1 MKDPLPPT
9 ARTLAAGP
17 DRGPSARMPVVTRSP
32 AAPASG
38 DATPAEGTPSPAGR
52 AAEYFELLLDDA
64 AAIEYERPLVRARAT
79 GADVGELA
87 ELERV
92 KLLALQVRE
101 AFAARRRRESE
112 LSALFDTANDLA
124 ALRGVDSVLTA
135 IVRRAR
141 QLLGT
146 DVSYLTL
153 NDEARGDTYM
163 RVTDGSVSARF
174 QALRLPM
181 GAGLGGLVAQ
191 TAAPYATASY
201 FSDARFRHTN
211 EINDGVHDE
220 GLVAILGVPL
230 IRGSRVIGVL
240 FAADR
245 TERTFDRS
253 EVSLLGS
260 LAAHAA
266 IALDNARLLEETRT
280 ALDELSAASREL
292 RAYTASVER
301 AAGAHDRF
309 IDVVLR
315 GGGVEDVAAAVTE
328 ALGGTITVLD
338 DEGRATAAD
347 GSDPAL
353 PPDPAGA
360 LTLAR
365 STGRTVRDGSW
376 WTAAVTVDSE
386 LLGGLVLQRDDELSD
401 ADQRI
406 LERAALV
413 TALLL
418 LIRRTAGEAENR
430 VRGELLEELLTAS
443 GRDPDGLRERARR
456 LGADL
461 DRPHA
466 LVVARVEDRCRSRAL
481 AAATHLAATRGGLA
495 GTHEGAVVLCL
506 PDVEPG
512 AAAATV
518 GRELTGAGAG
528 PVTVGG
534 AGPATGP
541 AGMAPAHAE
550 AARCAA
556 TLIALGRT
564 GGTASAA
571 ELGFFGLLVGDRRDV
586 GAFVTATLDPVL
598 EYDGKRK
605 TDLVGTLQAY
615 FDAGGSPARAA
626 EALRVHVNTVTQRLD
641 RVGRLLGKDWNA
653 PERAL
658 EVQLALRLHRLTGA
672 VGA

>member
-1 MKDPLPPT
+1 
-9 ARTLAAGP
+9 
-17 DRGPSARMPVVTRSP
+17 MPVVTRSP
-32 AAPASG
+32 APPPAG
-38 DATPAEGTPSPAGR
+38 DGARPGAGR
-52 AAEYFELLLDDA
+52 AAEFFELLLEDA
-64 AAIEYERPLVRARAT
+64 GAIEYERPLVRARAA
-79 GADVGELA
+79 GADGDELA

-92 KLLALQVRE
+92 KLLALEVRE

-153 NDEARGDTYM
+153 NDPAEGDTYM

-201 FSDARFRHTN
+201 FTDARFRHTDQ
-211 EINDGVHDE
+211 INDGVHDE

-230 IRGSRVIGVL
+230 IRGSQVIGVL

-253 EVSLLGS
+253 QVSLLGS

-266 IALDNARLLEETRT
+266 IALDNARLLEETRA

-292 RAYTASVER
+292 RAHTTSVER

-315 GGGVEDVAAAVTE
+315 GGGVEGVAAAVTE
-328 ALGGTITVLD
+328 ALGGSIIVLD
-338 DEGRATAAD
+338 EEGRIVPADPSPAAE
-347 GSDPAL
+347 L

-386 LLGGLVLQRDDELSD
+386 LLGGLVLHRDDELSD

-430 VRGELLEELLTAS
+430 VRGELLEELLRS
-443 GRDPDGLRERARR
+443 PLRDPDGVRERARR

-466 LVVARVEDRCRSRAL
+466 IVVVRAEERCRPRAL

-495 GTHEGAVVLCL
+495 GTQDGCVVLCL
-506 PDVEPG
+506 PDLAPG
-512 AAAATV
+512 AAASTV
-518 GRELTGAGAG
+518 CRDLTSAGAG

-534 AGPATGP
+534 AGPVRGP
-541 AGMAPAHAE
+541 AAVAAAHAE

-556 TLIALGRT
+556 TLVALGRA
-564 GGTASAA
+564 GGSASAE
-571 ELGFFGLLVGDRRDV
+571 ELGFFGLLVGEGRNV
-586 GAFVTATLDPVL
+586 QGFVDATLAPVL
-598 EYDGKRK
+598 EYDAKRG
-605 TDLVGTLQAY
+605 TDLLGTLQAF
-615 FDAGGSPARAA
+615 FDAGNSPARAA

-641 RVGRLLGKDWNA
+641 RVGRLLGREWSS

-658 EVQLALRLHRLTGA
+658 EVQLALRLHRLTGT
-672 VGA
+672 VPD

>member
-1 MKDPLPPT
+1 MERPLMH
-9 ARTLAAGP
+9 R
-17 DRGPSARMPVVTRSP
+17 
-32 AAPASG
+32 ASG
-38 DATPAEGTPSPAGR
+38 AE
-52 AAEYFELLLDDA
+52 FLELLLADA
-64 AAIEYERPLVRARAT
+64 TAIEYEHPLVQARAG
-79 GADVGELA
+79 GAEPAELA

-92 KLLALQVRE
+92 KLLSLQVRE
-101 AFAARRRRESE
+101 AIEARRRRESE
-112 LSALFDTANDLA
+112 LSALFDTAGDLA

-141 QLLGT
+141 QLLRT

-153 NDEARGDTYM
+153 NDPARGDTYM
-163 RVTDGSVSARF
+163 RVTEGSVSARF

-191 TAAPYATASY
+191 TAAPYATAGY
-201 FSDARFRHTN
+201 FTDARFRHTP

-230 IRGSRVIGVL
+230 IRGAQVIGVL

-253 EVSLLGS
+253 EVSLLSS

-266 IALDNARLLEETRT
+266 VALDNARLLEETHT

-292 RAYTASVER
+292 RAHMASVER

-309 IDVVLR
+309 VDVVLR
-315 GGGVEDVAAAVTE
+315 GGGVEDVAAAVTGT
-328 ALGGTITVLD
+328 LGGRITVLD
-338 DEGRATAAD
+338 EEGRPTPAAAASTA
-347 GSDPAL
+347 GRL

-365 STGRTVRDGSW
+365 STGRTVRDGNW
-376 WTAAVTVDSE
+376 WTTAVTVDNE
-386 LLGGLVLQRDDELSD
+386 LLGGLVLQRDEELSD

-418 LIRRTAGEAENR
+418 LIRRTASEAENR
-430 VRGELLEELLTAS
+430 VRGELLDELLTATV
-443 GRDPDGLRERARR
+443 RDPEGLRERARR

-466 LVVARVEDRCRSRAL
+466 VVSARVEERSRARAL

-495 GTHEGAVVLCL
+495 GMHDGSVVVCL
-506 PDVEPG
+506 PGLDPAG
-512 AAAATV
+512 AAATV
-518 GRELTGAGAG
+518 CRELTAAGAG
-528 PVTVGG
+528 PVTAGG

-541 AGMAPAHAE
+541 GEVAGARAE

-556 TLIALGRT
+556 TLVALGRA
-564 GGTASAA
+564 GGSAGAA
-571 ELGFFGLLVGDRRDV
+571 ELGFFGLLVGEGRDV
-586 GAFVTATLDPVL
+586 RSFVAATLAPVL
-598 EYDGKRK
+598 EYDARRG
-605 TDLVGTLQAY
+605 TELVATLQAF
-615 FDAGGSPARAA
+615 FDAGSSPARAA
-626 EALRVHVNTVTQRLD
+626 ERLRVHVNTVTQRLD
-641 RVGRLLGKDWNA
+641 RVARLIGKDWSA

-658 EVQLALRLHRLTGA
+658 EVQLALRLHGLTVA
-672 VGA
+672 VPE

>member
-1 MKDPLPPT
+1 MPGVNRSHARAT
-9 ARTLAAGP
+9 AADVP
-17 DRGPSARMPVVTRSP
+17 RSV
-32 AAPASG
+32 G
-38 DATPAEGTPSPAGR
+38 GR
-52 AAEYFELLLDDA
+52 AAEYFHLLLEDA
-64 AAIEYERPLVRARAT
+64 AAIAYERPVVRARAA
-79 GADVGELA
+79 GADGDELA
-87 ELERV
+87 ELERL

-153 NDEARGDTYM
+153 NDNARRDTYM

-181 GAGLGGLVAQ
+181 GSGLGGLVAQ
-191 TAAPYATASY
+191 TSAPYATSSY
-201 FSDARFRHTN
+201 FADARFRHTT
-211 EINDGVHDE
+211 EINDGVRDE

-230 IRGSRVIGVL
+230 IRGSQVIGVL
-240 FAADR
+240 YAADR
-245 TERTFDRS
+245 SERTFDRS
-253 EVSLLGS
+253 EVALLGS

-266 IALDNARLLEETRT
+266 IALDNARLLEETRA

-292 RAYTASVER
+292 RAHTASVER

-338 DEGRATAAD
+338 EEGRPTPRPDDGAD
-347 GSDPAL
+347 CCGL

-386 LLGGLVLQRDDELSD
+386 LLGGLVLQRDAVLSD
-401 ADQRI
+401 SDQRI

-430 VRGELLEELLTAS
+430 VRGELLEELLGPS
-443 GRDPDGLRERARR
+443 VRDPDALRERARR

-461 DRPHA
+461 DRPLA
-466 LVVARVEDRCRSRAL
+466 VVVARVEERALSRAL
-481 AAATHLAATRGGLA
+481 AAAAHLAATRGGLA
-495 GTHEGAVVLCL
+495 ALHDGSVVLCL
-506 PDVEPG
+506 PDLAPAD
-512 AAAATV
+512 AAGTV
-518 GRELTGAGAG
+518 RRELGTAGADPVTTGGAG
-528 PVTVGG
+528 PVR
-534 AGPATGP
+534 GPAAVAAAYT
-541 AGMAPAHAE
+541 E
-550 AARCAA
+550 AVRCAA
-556 TLIALGRT
+556 TLVALGRT
-564 GGTASAA
+564 GDSAGA
-571 ELGFFGLLVGDRRDV
+571 GELGFFGLLVGEGRDV
-586 GAFVTATLDPVL
+586 RSFVDGALAPVL
-598 EYDGKRK
+598 EYDGRRG
-605 TDLVGTLQAY
+605 TDLVATLHAY
-615 FDAGGSPARAA
+615 FEAGASPARAA
-626 EALRVHVNTVTQRLD
+626 EALQVHVNTVTQRLE
-641 RVGRLLGKDWNA
+641 RVSRLIGKTWST

-658 EVQLALRLHRLTGA
+658 EIQLALRLHRLTDATPGA
-672 VGA
+672 

>member
-1 MKDPLPPT
+1 MH
-9 ARTLAAGP
+9 GV
-17 DRGPSARMPVVTRSP
+17 S
-32 AAPASG
+32 
-38 DATPAEGTPSPAGR
+38 
-52 AAEYFELLLDDA
+52 AAEFFELLLEDA
-64 AAIEYERPLVRARAT
+64 AAIEYERPLVRARAA
-79 GADVGELA
+79 GAEGGELA

-153 NDEARGDTYM
+153 HDAAAGDTYM

-174 QALRLPM
+174 QSLRLQM

-201 FSDARFRHTN
+201 FTDARFRHTD

-230 IRGSRVIGVL
+230 IRGSQVIGVL

-266 IALDNARLLEETRT
+266 IALDNARLLEETRA
-280 ALDELSAASREL
+280 ALDELSTASREL
-292 RAYTASVER
+292 RAHSASVER

-328 ALGGTITVLD
+328 ALGGCITVV
-338 DEGRATAAD
+338 DEGGRVTPTDTGAVAE
-347 GSDPAL
+347 L
-353 PPDPAGA
+353 PPDPAAA
-360 LTLAR
+360 LTRAR

-386 LLGGLVLQRDDELSD
+386 LLGGLVLHRDDELSD
-401 ADQRI
+401 SEQRI

-430 VRGELLEELLTAS
+430 VRGELLEELLS
-443 GRDPDGLRERARR
+443 GSTRDPDGLRERARR

-466 LVVARVEDRCRSRAL
+466 VVVVRVEPRCRPRAL

-495 GTHEGAVVLCL
+495 GTHEGSVVVCL
-506 PDVEPG
+506 PDLTPD

-518 GRELTGAGAG
+518 RRDLSNAGAGA
-528 PVTVGG
+528 VTAGG
-534 AGPATGP
+534 AGPARGP
-541 AGMAPAHAE
+541 GAVAAAHAE

-556 TLIALGRT
+556 TLVALGRA
-564 GGTASAA
+564 GTSGSAE
-571 ELGFFGLLVGDRRDV
+571 ELGFFGLLLGEGRNVRG
-586 GAFVTATLDPVL
+586 FVEATLAPVL
-598 EYDGKRK
+598 EYDARRG
-605 TDLVGTLQAY
+605 TDLQATLQAF
-615 FDAGGSPARAA
+615 FDAGNSPARAA
-626 EALRVHVNTVTQRLD
+626 EVLRVHVNTVTQRLD
-641 RVGRLLGKDWNA
+641 RVARLLGRDWSSPA
-653 PERAL
+653 RAL
-658 EVQLALRLHRLTGA
+658 EVQLALRLHRLTDEVPG
-672 VGA
+672 

>member
-1 MKDPLPPT
+1 VE
-9 ARTLAAGP
+9 RTLN
-17 DRGPSARMPVVTRSP
+17 ARPARIPVVTRSP
-32 AAPASG
+32 ASSRPG
-38 DATPAEGTPSPAGR
+38 DGARPSAGR
-52 AAEYFELLLDDA
+52 AAAEYFQLLLEDA
-64 AAIEYERPLVRARAT
+64 AAIEYERPLVRARAA
-79 GADVGELA
+79 GADGDELA
-87 ELERV
+87 DLERV
-92 KLLALQVRE
+92 KLLALEVRE

-124 ALRGVDSVLTA
+124 ALRGVDSVLSA

-153 NDEARGDTYM
+153 NDAARGDTYM

-174 QALRLPM
+174 QALRLPL

-191 TAAPYATASY
+191 TSAPYATASY
-201 FSDARFRHTN
+201 FTDARFRHTH

-230 IRGSRVIGVL
+230 IRGSQVIGVL

-245 TERTFDRS
+245 AERTFDRS
-253 EVSLLGS
+253 EVALLGS

-266 IALDNARLLEETRT
+266 IALDNARLLEETRA

-292 RAYTASVER
+292 RAHTASVER

-315 GGGVEDVAAAVTE
+315 GGGVEDVAVAVTE

-338 DEGRATAAD
+338 EEGRVTPGPDAGAD
-347 GSDPAL
+347 CAEL

-360 LTLAR
+360 LTRAR
-365 STGRTVRDGSW
+365 STGRTVREGSW

-386 LLGGLVLQRDDELSD
+386 LLGGLVLHRDDVLSD

-430 VRGELLEELLTAS
+430 VRGELLEELLGSTV
-443 GRDPDGLRERARR
+443 RDPDGVRERARR

-466 LVVARVEDRCRSRAL
+466 VVVVRVEERCRARAL
-481 AAATHLAATRGGLA
+481 AAAAHLAATRGGLA
-495 GTHEGAVVLCL
+495 GTHDGCVALCL
-506 PDVEPG
+506 PDLAPG
-512 AAAATV
+512 VAASTVHRELGNAGVGPATV
-518 GRELTGAGAG
+518 GA
-528 PVTVGG
+528 
-534 AGPATGP
+534 AGPASGP
-541 AGMAPAHAE
+541 EAVAAAHAE

-556 TLIALGRT
+556 TLVALGRT
-564 GGTASAA
+564 GGSASAE
-571 ELGFFGLLVGDRRDV
+571 ELGFFGLLVGDGRDV
-586 GAFVTATLDPVL
+586 RGFVDATLAPVL
-598 EYDGKRK
+598 EYDARRG
-605 TDLVGTLQAY
+605 TELVATLQAF
-615 FDAGGSPARAA
+615 FDAGASPARAA
-626 EALRVHVNTVTQRLD
+626 EALQVHVNTVTQRLD
-641 RVGRLLGKDWNA
+641 RVSRLIGKEWSS

-658 EVQLALRLHRLTGA
+658 EIQLALRLHRLTGD
-672 VGA
+672 VSP

>member
-1 MKDPLPPT
+1 
-9 ARTLAAGP
+9 
-17 DRGPSARMPVVTRSP
+17 MPVVPRSP
-32 AAPASG
+32 QPSG
-38 DATPAEGTPSPAGR
+38 DDLPLSR
-52 AAEYFELLLDDA
+52 AAEYFELLLEDA
-64 AAIEYERPLVRARAT
+64 AAIEYERPLVRARAG
-79 GADVGELA
+79 GADVAELA

-92 KLLALQVRE
+92 KLLALEVRE

-153 NDEARGDTYM
+153 NDPPRGDTYM

-201 FSDARFRHTN
+201 FSDARFKHTH
-211 EINDGVHDE
+211 EINDGVRDE

-230 IRGSRVIGVL
+230 IRGSQVIGVL

-245 TERTFDRS
+245 TERTFDRQ

-292 RAYTASVER
+292 RAHTSSVER
-301 AAGAHDRF
+301 AAAAHDRF
-309 IDVVLR
+309 IDVVLH

-328 ALGGTITVLD
+328 SLGGTITVLD
-338 DEGRATAAD
+338 EEGRVTPPAPASEDED
-347 GSDPAL
+347 GGTDGVL
-353 PPDPAGA
+353 PPDPAAA
-360 LTLAR
+360 LTMAR
-365 STGRTVRDGSW
+365 STGRTVRDGDW
-376 WTAAVTVDSE
+376 WTAAVTVGSE
-386 LLGGLVLQRDDELSD
+386 LLGGLVLHREDELTE

-418 LIRRTAGEAENR
+418 LIRRTASEAENR
-430 VRGELLEELLTAS
+430 VRGELLDELLTPTL
-443 GRDPDGLRERARR
+443 RDPEGLRERARR

-461 DRPHA
+461 DTPA
-466 LVVARVEDRCRSRAL
+466 AVVVARVEERCRPRAV

-495 GTHEGAVVLCL
+495 GAHDGCVVLCL
-506 PDVEPG
+506 PELHPG
-512 AAAATV
+512 PAAALV
-518 GRELTGAGAG
+518 RRELTAAGAG
-528 PVTVGG
+528 PVTAGG
-534 AGPATGP
+534 AGPARGP
-541 AGMAPAHAE
+541 GSVAAVHAE

-556 TLIALGRT
+556 TLVALGRA
-564 GGTASAA
+564 GGSASAD
-571 ELGFFGLLVGDRRDV
+571 ELGFFGLLVGDGRDV
-586 GAFVTATLDPVL
+586 RAFVDATLGPVL
-598 EYDGKRK
+598 EYDARRR
-605 TDLVGTLQAY
+605 TDLIATLQAY
-615 FDAGGSPARAA
+615 FEAGSSPARAA
-626 EALRVHVNTVTQRLD
+626 ESLGVHVNTVTQRLE
-641 RVGRLLGKDWNA
+641 RVGRLLGKDWSSPA
-653 PERAL
+653 RAL
-658 EVQLALRLHRLTGA
+658 EMQLALRLHRLTDA
-672 VGA
+672 VPG

>member
-1 MKDPLPPT
+1 
-9 ARTLAAGP
+9 
-17 DRGPSARMPVVTRSP
+17 MPGVTRSP
-32 AAPASG
+32 ADGPAG
-38 DATPAEGTPSPAGR
+38 EGARPSAGR
-52 AAEYFELLLDDA
+52 AAEYFHLLLEDA
-64 AAIEYERPLVRARAT
+64 AAIEYERPLVRARAA
-79 GADVGELA
+79 GADGDELA

-92 KLLALQVRE
+92 KLLALQVRA

-153 NDEARGDTYM
+153 NDPARGDTYM

-174 QALRLPM
+174 QALRLPL

-191 TAAPYATASY
+191 TSAPYATASY
-201 FSDARFRHTN
+201 LTDRRFRHTP
-211 EINDGVHDE
+211 EINDGVQDE

-230 IRGSRVIGVL
+230 IRGSQVIGVL

-245 TERTFDRS
+245 TGRTFDRS

-266 IALDNARLLEETRT
+266 IALDNARLLDETRA

-328 ALGGTITVLD
+328 ALGGCITVLD
-338 DEGRATAAD
+338 EEGRATPADAPATAA
-347 GSDPAL
+347 AL

-376 WTAAVTVDSE
+376 WTAAVTVESE
-386 LLGGLVLQRDDELSD
+386 LLGGLVLHRDDSLSES
-401 ADQRI
+401 DQRI

-430 VRGELLEELLTAS
+430 VRGELLGELLTAS
-443 GRDPDGLRERARR
+443 ERDPDGLRERARR

-461 DRPHA
+461 DRPLA
-466 LVVARVEDRCRSRAL
+466 VVVARVEERYRSRAL

-495 GTHEGAVVLCL
+495 GIHDSRVVLCL
-506 PDVEPG
+506 PDLAPG
-512 AAAATV
+512 EAAAKV
-518 GRELTGAGAG
+518 CRELTQAGAG
-528 PVTVGG
+528 PVTAGG
-534 AGPATGP
+534 SGP
-541 AGMAPAHAE
+541 AGGPAAIAPAHAE

-556 TLIALGRT
+556 TLVALGRT
-564 GGTASAA
+564 GDSASAD
-571 ELGFFGLLVGDRRDV
+571 ELGFFGLLVGDGRDV
-586 GAFVTATLDPVL
+586 AAFVTATLEPVL
-598 EYDGKRK
+598 EYDAKRG
-605 TDLVGTLQAY
+605 TDLIATLQAY
-615 FDAGGSPARAA
+615 YDCGSSPARAA
-626 EALRVHVNTVTQRLD
+626 EALRVHVNTVTQRLE
-641 RVGRLLGKDWNA
+641 RVGRLIGKEWSA

-658 EVQLALRLHRLTGA
+658 EVQLALRLHRLSGA
-672 VGA
+672 VQD

>member
-9 ARTLAAGP
+9 TRQLAVGPCRGP
-17 DRGPSARMPVVTRSP
+17 DPS
-32 AAPASG
+32 
-38 DATPAEGTPSPAGR
+38 AGR
-52 AAEYFELLLDDA
+52 AAEYFQLLLEDA
-64 AAIEYERPLVRARAT
+64 AAIAYERPLVRARAA
-79 GADVGELA
+79 GADGPELA

-112 LSALFDTANDLA
+112 LSALFDTASDLA
-124 ALRGVDSVLTA
+124 ALRSVDSVLTA

-141 QLLGT
+141 QLLGS

-153 NDEARGDTYM
+153 HDLARGDTYM

-181 GAGLGGLVAQ
+181 GAGLGGKVAQ
-191 TAAPYATASY
+191 TSAPYATASY
-201 FSDARFRHTN
+201 FADARFKHTP
-211 EINDGVHDE
+211 EINDGVRDE
-220 GLVAILGVPL
+220 GLMAILGVPL
-230 IRGSRVIGVL
+230 IRGSQVIGVL

-245 TERTFDRS
+245 QERTFDRS
-253 EVSLLGS
+253 EVALLGS

-266 IALDNARLLEETRT
+266 IALDNARLLEETRA

-292 RAYTASVER
+292 RAHTTSVER

-315 GGGVEDVAAAVTE
+315 GGGVEDVATAVTE

-338 DEGRATAAD
+338 QEGRPTPRP
-347 GSDPAL
+347 DPGIGCEL
-353 PPDPAGA
+353 PPDPAAA

-376 WTAAVTVDSE
+376 WTAAVTVDNE
-386 LLGGLVLQRDDELSD
+386 LLGGLVLRRDDPLSD

-430 VRGELLEELLTAS
+430 VRGELLEELLGGTV
-443 GRDPDGLRERARR
+443 RDQEGLRERARR

-461 DRPHA
+461 DQPLA
-466 LVVARVEDRCRSRAL
+466 VVVARVEERTVARAL

-495 GTHEGAVVLCL
+495 AVHDGCIVLCL
-506 PDVEPG
+506 PDLAPG
-512 AAAATV
+512 VAASTV
-518 GRELTGAGAG
+518 RRELANTGPD
-528 PVTVGG
+528 PVTVGA
-534 AGPATGP
+534 AGPVRGP
-541 AGMAPAHAE
+541 GAVGAAHAE

-556 TLIALGRT
+556 TLVALGRS
-564 GGTASAA
+564 GDSADA
-571 ELGFFGLLVGDRRDV
+571 GELGFFGLLVGEGRDV
-586 GAFVTATLDPVL
+586 RGFVDATLAPVL
-598 EYDGKRK
+598 EYDARRG
-605 TDLVGTLQAY
+605 TDLVATIQAY
-615 FDAGGSPARAA
+615 FEAGASPARAA
-626 EALRVHVNTVTQRLD
+626 EALQVHVNTVTQRLE
-641 RVGRLLGKDWNA
+641 RVSRLIGKDWSS
-653 PERAL
+653 PDRAL
-658 EVQLALRLHRLTGA
+658 EVQLALRLHRLTDTSA
-672 VGA
+672 V

>member
-1 MKDPLPPT
+1 
-9 ARTLAAGP
+9 
-17 DRGPSARMPVVTRSP
+17 MPVVTRPS
-32 AAPASG
+32 AAVS
-38 DATPAEGTPSPAGR
+38 TAEGSRPAVSG
-52 AAEYFELLLDDA
+52 AAEFLELLLHDA
-64 AAIEYERPLVRARAT
+64 AAIEYERPLVQARAA
-79 GADVGELA
+79 GADGAELA

-92 KLLALQVRE
+92 KLLALEVRE
-101 AFAARRRRESE
+101 AFEARRRRESE
-112 LSALFDTANDLA
+112 LSALFDTAGDLA

-153 NDEARGDTYM
+153 NDDARGDTYM

-174 QALRLPM
+174 QALRLPL

-191 TAAPYATASY
+191 TASPYATASY
-201 FSDARFRHTN
+201 FSDARFRHTDD
-211 EINDGVHDE
+211 ITDGVDDE

-245 TERTFDRS
+245 SERTFDRS
-253 EVSLLGS
+253 EVALLGS

-266 IALDNARLLEETRT
+266 IALDNARLLEETRA
-280 ALDELSAASREL
+280 ALEELSAASREL
-292 RAYTASVER
+292 RAHTASVER

-328 ALGGTITVLD
+328 ALGGSITVLD
-338 DEGRATAAD
+338 QEGRVAPTDAAPGDD
-347 GSDPAL
+347 GL

-365 STGRTVRDGSW
+365 ATGRTVRDGSW
-376 WTAAVTVDSE
+376 WTAAVTVENE
-386 LLGGLVLQRDDELSD
+386 LLGGLVLHRDDELSE

-430 VRGELLEELLTAS
+430 VRGELLEELLTSS
-443 GRDPDGLRERARR
+443 GRDPEGLRERARR

-461 DRPHA
+461 DRPQA
-466 LVVARVEDRCRSRAL
+466 VLVARTEERGRPRAL

-495 GTHEGAVVLCL
+495 AAHEGCIVVCL
-506 PDVEPG
+506 PEVEAGPG
-512 AAAATV
+512 AALV
-518 GRELTGAGAG
+518 CRELTAAGAG
-528 PVTVGG
+528 TVTVGG
-534 AGPATGP
+534 AGPVRGP
-541 AGMAPAHAE
+541 GAVAPAHAV

-556 TLIALGRT
+556 TLVALGRT
-564 GGTASAA
+564 GGSASAE
-571 ELGFFGLLVGDRRDV
+571 ELGFFGLLVGEGRDV
-586 GAFVTATLDPVL
+586 HAFVEATLAPVL
-598 EYDGKRK
+598 QYDARRG
-605 TDLVGTLQAY
+605 TGLESTLQAF
-615 FDAGGSPARAA
+615 FDCGGSPARAA
-626 EALRVHVNTVTQRLD
+626 EALRVHVNTVAQRLD
-641 RVGRLLGKDWNA
+641 RVARLLGRDWNSPA
-653 PERAL
+653 RAL

-672 VGA
+672 LDQ

>member
-1 MKDPLPPT
+1 
-9 ARTLAAGP
+9 
-17 DRGPSARMPVVTRSP
+17 V
-32 AAPASG
+32 
-38 DATPAEGTPSPAGR
+38 
-52 AAEYFELLLDDA
+52 
-64 AAIEYERPLVRARAT
+64 VRARAAGADT
-79 GADVGELA
+79 GALA

-112 LSALFDTANDLA
+112 LAALFDTAGDLA
-124 ALRGVDSVLTA
+124 ALRSVDDVLTA

-153 NDEARGDTYM
+153 NDDVRGDTYM
-163 RVTDGSVSARF
+163 RVADGSVSARF

-201 FSDARFRHTN
+201 FADPRFQHTDD
-211 EINDGVHDE
+211 INGGVREE

-230 IRGSRVIGVL
+230 VRGSRVIGVL

-245 TERTFDRS
+245 SERLFDRS

-280 ALDELSAASREL
+280 AREELSAATREL
-292 RAYTASVER
+292 RAHSASVER

-309 IDVVLR
+309 IDIVLR
-315 GGGVEDVAAAVTE
+315 GGGVEDVAAAVTQ
-328 ALGGTITVLD
+328 ALGGRITILD
-338 DEGRATAAD
+338 ERGCGTPSPGA
-347 GSDPAL
+347 GSDAGL

-376 WTAAVTVDSE
+376 WTTAVTVGAD
-386 LLGGLVLQRDDELSD
+386 LLGGLVLHRDDALSD

-413 TALLL
+413 TALLV
-418 LIRRTAGEAENR
+418 LIRRTASEAEGR
-430 VRGELLEELLTAS
+430 VRGELLEELLAPS
-443 GRDPDGLRERARR
+443 LRDPDGLRERARR

-466 LVVARVEDRCRSRAL
+466 VVVVLVEELGRSRAL
-481 AAATHLAATRGGLA
+481 AAAGHLAATRGGLA
-495 GTHEGAVVLCL
+495 GLHDGRIVLCL
-506 PDVEPG
+506 PDLGPG
-512 AAAATV
+512 DAAAQVCRELSGAV
-518 GRELTGAGAG
+518 GR
-528 PVTVGG
+528 PVTAGG
-534 AGPATGP
+534 AGPAQGP
-541 AGMAPAHAE
+541 AAVAPAHVE
-550 AARCAA
+550 AQRCAS
-556 TLIALGRT
+556 TLVALGRA
-564 GGTASAA
+564 GQAASAE
-571 ELGFFGLLVGDRRDV
+571 ELGFVGLLVGEGRDV
-586 GAFVTATLDPVL
+586 PGFVTATLGPVL
-598 EYDGKRK
+598 
-605 TDLVGTLQAY
+605 GTTPGA
-615 FDAGGSPARAA
+615 APTWSGPSAPGSMRGGRPRAPP
-626 EALRVHVNTVTQRLD
+626 RRCRCT
-641 RVGRLLGKDWNA
+641 
-653 PERAL
+653 
-658 EVQLALRLHRLTGA
+658 
-672 VGA
+672 

>member
-1 MKDPLPPT
+1 
-9 ARTLAAGP
+9 
-17 DRGPSARMPVVTRSP
+17 MPVVTRSP
-32 AAPASG
+32 AVPPAADGASPASAR
-38 DATPAEGTPSPAGR
+38 ATEF
-52 AAEYFELLLDDA
+52 FELLLGDA
-64 AAIEYERPLVRARAT
+64 AAIEYERPLVRARAA
-79 GADVGELA
+79 GADAAELA
-87 ELERV
+87 GLERA
-92 KLLALQVRE
+92 KLLALEVRE

-112 LSALFDTANDLA
+112 LSALFDTASDLA
-124 ALRGVDSVLTA
+124 TLRGVDSVLPA

-153 NDEARGDTYM
+153 NDDARGDTYM

-201 FSDARFRHTN
+201 FDDARFRHTS

-230 IRGSRVIGVL
+230 IRGSQVIGVL

-245 TERTFDRS
+245 TERAFDRS
-253 EVSLLGS
+253 EVALLGS

-266 IALDNARLLEETRT
+266 IALDNARLLDETRA
-280 ALDELSAASREL
+280 ALDELSAATREL
-292 RAYTASVER
+292 RAHTASVER

-328 ALGGTITVLD
+328 ALGGCITVLD
-338 DEGRATAAD
+338 EEGRVTPGHTPDAAPATAT
-347 GSDPAL
+347 GL

-386 LLGGLVLQRDDELSD
+386 LLGGLVLQRDDELSES
-401 ADQRI
+401 DQRI

-418 LIRRTAGEAENR
+418 LIRRTAGAAENR
-430 VRGELLEELLTAS
+430 VRGELMEELLTSS

-456 LGADL
+456 LGTDL

-466 LVVARVEDRCRSRAL
+466 VVVARVEERSRPRAL

-495 GTHEGAVVLCL
+495 ALHAGCVVLCL
-506 PDVEPG
+506 PDLAPG
-512 AAAATV
+512 AAASTV
-518 GRELTGAGAG
+518 CRELTQAVAV

-534 AGPATGP
+534 SGPAHGP
-541 AGMAPAHAE
+541 AAISPAHAE

-556 TLIALGRT
+556 TLVALGRS
-564 GGTASAA
+564 GSVAGAE
-571 ELGFFGLLVGDRRDV
+571 ELGFFGLLVGDGRDV
-586 GAFVTATLDPVL
+586 GGFVTATLAPVL
-598 EYDGKRK
+598 EYDARRG
-605 TDLVGTLQAY
+605 TDLVATLQAF
-615 FDAGGSPARAA
+615 FDCGSSPARAA
-626 EALRVHVNTVTQRLD
+626 EALRVHVNTVAQRLE
-641 RVGRLLGKDWNA
+641 RVSRLLGKEWSL

-658 EVQLALRLHRLTGA
+658 EVQLALRLHRLIGT
-672 VGA
+672 VED

>member
-1 MKDPLPPT
+1 MKDPVPPT
-9 ARTLAAGP
+9 TRQLAVGP
-17 DRGPSARMPVVTRSP
+17 YRGP
-32 AAPASG
+32 AAPAS
-38 DATPAEGTPSPAGR
+38 R
-52 AAEYFELLLDDA
+52 AAEYFHLLLEDA
-64 AAIEYERPLVRARAT
+64 AAIAYERPVVRARAA
-79 GADVGELA
+79 GADGDELA
-87 ELERV
+87 DLERL

-153 NDEARGDTYM
+153 NDNARRDTYM

-181 GAGLGGLVAQ
+181 GSGLGGLVAQ
-191 TAAPYATASY
+191 TSAPYATSSY
-201 FSDARFRHTN
+201 FADGRFRHTT
-211 EINDGVHDE
+211 EINDGVRDE

-230 IRGSRVIGVL
+230 IRGSQVIGVL
-240 FAADR
+240 YAADR
-245 TERTFDRS
+245 SERTFDRS
-253 EVSLLGS
+253 EVALLGS

-266 IALDNARLLEETRT
+266 IALDNARLLEETRA

-292 RAYTASVER
+292 RAHTMSVER

-338 DEGRATAAD
+338 EEGRPTPRPDD
-347 GSDPAL
+347 GAECCGL

-386 LLGGLVLQRDDELSD
+386 LLGGLVLQRDAVLSD
-401 ADQRI
+401 SDQRI

-430 VRGELLEELLTAS
+430 VRGELLEELLGPS
-443 GRDPDGLRERARR
+443 VRDPEGLRERARR

-461 DRPHA
+461 DRPLA
-466 LVVARVEDRCRSRAL
+466 VVVARVDERALPRAL
-481 AAATHLAATRGGLA
+481 AGATHLAATRGGLA
-495 GTHEGAVVLCL
+495 ALHDGSVVLCL
-506 PDVEPG
+506 PDLTPAD
-512 AAAATV
+512 AAGTV
-518 GRELTGAGAG
+518 RRELTTAGADPVTAGGAG
-528 PVTVGG
+528 PVR
-534 AGPATGP
+534 GPAAVAAAYT
-541 AGMAPAHAE
+541 E
-550 AARCAA
+550 AVRCAA
-556 TLIALGRT
+556 TLVALGRT
-564 GGTASAA
+564 GDSASAG
-571 ELGFFGLLVGDRRDV
+571 ELGFFGLLVGEGRDV
-586 GAFVTATLDPVL
+586 RCFVDGALAPVL
-598 EYDGKRK
+598 EYDGRRG
-605 TDLVGTLQAY
+605 TDLVATLRAY
-615 FDAGGSPARAA
+615 FEAGASPARAA
-626 EALRVHVNTVTQRLD
+626 EALQVHVNTVTQRLE
-641 RVGRLLGKDWNA
+641 RVSRLIGKDWST

-658 EVQLALRLHRLTGA
+658 EIQLALRLHRLTGTP
-672 VGA
+672 GD

>member
-1 MKDPLPPT
+1 LH
-9 ARTLAAGP
+9 
-17 DRGPSARMPVVTRSP
+17 
-32 AAPASG
+32 
-38 DATPAEGTPSPAGR
+38 
-52 AAEYFELLLDDA
+52 LLLEDA
-64 AAIEYERPLVRARAT
+64 AAIAYERPIVRARSA
-79 GADVGELA
+79 GADGDELA

-153 NDEARGDTYM
+153 NDNSRRDTYM

-181 GAGLGGLVAQ
+181 GSGLGGLVAQ
-191 TAAPYATASY
+191 TSAPYATSSY
-201 FSDARFRHTN
+201 FADARFRHTP
-211 EINDGVHDE
+211 EINDGVRDE

-230 IRGSRVIGVL
+230 IRGSQVIGVL
-240 FAADR
+240 YAADR
-245 TERTFDRS
+245 SERAFDRS
-253 EVSLLGS
+253 EVALLGS

-266 IALDNARLLEETRT
+266 IALDNARLLEETRA

-292 RAYTASVER
+292 RAHTTSVER

-315 GGGVEDVAAAVTE
+315 GGGVEDVAVAVTE

-338 DEGRATAAD
+338 EEGRPTPRPVDGAD
-347 GSDPAL
+347 CCGL

-386 LLGGLVLQRDDELSD
+386 LLGGLVLQRDAVLSES
-401 ADQRI
+401 DQRI

-430 VRGELLEELLTAS
+430 VRGELLEELLGRTV
-443 GRDPDGLRERARR
+443 RDPEGVRERARR

-461 DRPHA
+461 DQPLA
-466 LVVARVEDRCRSRAL
+466 VVVARVDERATSRAL
-481 AAATHLAATRGGLA
+481 AGATHLAATRGGLA
-495 GTHEGAVVLCL
+495 ALHDGAVVLCL
-506 PDVEPG
+506 PDLAPAV
-512 AAAATV
+512 AAATV
-518 GRELTGAGAG
+518 RRELGIAGADPVTAGGAG
-528 PVTVGG
+528 PVR
-534 AGPATGP
+534 GPAAVAAAYT
-541 AGMAPAHAE
+541 E
-550 AARCAA
+550 AVRCTA
-556 TLIALGRT
+556 TLVALGRT
-564 GGTASAA
+564 GDSASAG
-571 ELGFFGLLVGDRRDV
+571 ELGFFGLLVGEGRDV
-586 GAFVTATLDPVL
+586 RCFVESTLAPVL
-598 EYDGKRK
+598 EYDGRRG
-605 TDLVGTLQAY
+605 TDLVSTLQAY
-615 FDAGGSPARAA
+615 FEAGASPARAA
-626 EALRVHVNTVTQRLD
+626 EALQVHVNTVTQRLE
-641 RVGRLLGKDWNA
+641 RVSRLIGKDWST

-658 EVQLALRLHRLTGA
+658 EIQLALRLHRLTGTA
-672 VGA
+672 PDA

>member
-1 MKDPLPPT
+1 
-9 ARTLAAGP
+9 
-17 DRGPSARMPVVTRSP
+17 MPVVPRSSTVP
-32 AAPASG
+32 
-38 DATPAEGTPSPAGR
+38 PAGDSPPPSGEALPLTR
-52 AAEYFELLLDDA
+52 AAEYFELLLEDA
-64 AAIEYERPLVRARAT
+64 AAIEYERPLVRARAG
-79 GADVGELA
+79 GADVAELA

-92 KLLALQVRE
+92 KLLALEVRE

-153 NDEARGDTYM
+153 NDPPRGDTYM

-201 FSDARFRHTN
+201 FSDARFKHTH
-211 EINDGVHDE
+211 EINDGVRDE

-230 IRGSRVIGVL
+230 IRGSQVIGVL

-266 IALDNARLLEETRT
+266 IALDNARLLEETRA

-292 RAYTASVER
+292 RAHTASVER
-301 AAGAHDRF
+301 AAAAHDRF
-309 IDVVLR
+309 IDVVLH

-328 ALGGTITVLD
+328 TLGGTITVLD
-338 DEGRATAAD
+338 EEGRVTPPAPSSED
-347 GSDPAL
+347 EDDPSDSAL
-353 PPDPAGA
+353 PPDPAAA
-360 LTLAR
+360 LTMAR
-365 STGRTVRDGSW
+365 STGRTVRDGEW
-376 WTAAVTVDSE
+376 WTAAVTVGSE
-386 LLGGLVLQRDDELSD
+386 LLGGLVLHREDELTE

-418 LIRRTAGEAENR
+418 LIRRTASEAENR
-430 VRGELLEELLTAS
+430 VRGELLEELLTPTL
-443 GRDPDGLRERARR
+443 RDPEGLRERARR

-461 DRPHA
+461 DTPSA
-466 LVVARVEDRCRSRAL
+466 VVVARVEERSRSRAL
-481 AAATHLAATRGGLA
+481 AAAIHLAATRGGLA
-495 GTHEGAVVLCL
+495 GAHDGCVVLCL
-506 PDVEPG
+506 PDLEPG
-512 AAAATV
+512 PAAALV
-518 GRELTGAGAG
+518 RRELTAAGAG
-528 PVTVGG
+528 PVTAGG
-534 AGPATGP
+534 AGPARGP
-541 AGMAPAHAE
+541 GTVAAVHAE

-556 TLIALGRT
+556 TLVALGRA
-564 GGTASAA
+564 GGSASAD
-571 ELGFFGLLVGDRRDV
+571 ELGFFGLLVGDGRDV
-586 GAFVTATLDPVL
+586 RAFVDATLGPVL
-598 EYDGKRK
+598 EYDARRR
-605 TDLVGTLQAY
+605 TDLIATLQAY
-615 FDAGGSPARAA
+615 FEAGSSPARAA
-626 EALRVHVNTVTQRLD
+626 EGLRVHVNTVTQRLD
-641 RVGRLLGKDWNA
+641 RVGRLLGKDWSTPA
-653 PERAL
+653 RAL
-658 EVQLALRLHRLTGA
+658 EMQLALRLHRLTDA
-672 VGA
+672 VPD

>member
-1 MKDPLPPT
+1 VD
-9 ARTLAAGP
+9 
-17 DRGPSARMPVVTRSP
+17 
-32 AAPASG
+32 G
-38 DATPAEGTPSPAGR
+38 D
-52 AAEYFELLLDDA
+52 
-64 AAIEYERPLVRARAT
+64 
-79 GADVGELA
+79 ELA
-87 ELERV
+87 ELERL

-153 NDEARGDTYM
+153 NDNTRKDTYM
-163 RVTDGSVSARF
+163 RVTDGCVSARF

-181 GAGLGGLVAQ
+181 GTGLGGLVAQ
-191 TAAPYATASY
+191 TSAPYATSSY
-201 FSDARFRHTN
+201 FDDARFRHTT
-211 EINDGVHDE
+211 EINDGVRDE

-230 IRGSRVIGVL
+230 IRGSQVIGVL
-240 FAADR
+240 YAADR
-245 TERTFDRS
+245 NGRTFDRS
-253 EVSLLGS
+253 EVALLGS

-266 IALDNARLLEETRT
+266 IALDNARLLEETRA

-292 RAYTASVER
+292 RAHTASVER

-315 GGGVEDVAAAVTE
+315 GGGVEDVAVAVTE

-338 DEGRATAAD
+338 EEGRPTPRPAD
-347 GSDPAL
+347 GECCGV

-376 WTAAVTVDSE
+376 WTAAVTVGSE
-386 LLGGLVLQRDDELSD
+386 LLGGLVLQRDAVLSD

-430 VRGELLEELLTAS
+430 VRGELLEELLGRTV
-443 GRDPDGLRERARR
+443 RDPEGLRERARR

-461 DRPHA
+461 DQPLA
-466 LVVARVEDRCRSRAL
+466 VVVARVDERALPRAL
-481 AAATHLAATRGGLA
+481 AGATHLAATRGGLA
-495 GTHEGAVVLCL
+495 ATHDGAVVLCL
-506 PDVEPG
+506 PNLAPAD
-512 AAAATV
+512 AASTVRRELAAT
-518 GRELTGAGAG
+518 GAD

-534 AGPATGP
+534 AGPVRGP
-541 AGMAPAHAE
+541 AAVAAAHAE
-550 AARCAA
+550 AVRCAA
-556 TLIALGRT
+556 TLVALGRT
-564 GGTASAA
+564 GDSASAG
-571 ELGFFGLLVGDRRDV
+571 ELGFFGLLVGESRDV
-586 GAFVTATLDPVL
+586 RSFVEATLAPVL
-598 EYDGKRK
+598 EYDARRG
-605 TDLVGTLQAY
+605 TDLVATLQAY
-615 FDAGGSPARAA
+615 FEAGASPARAA
-626 EALRVHVNTVTQRLD
+626 EALQVHVNTVTQRLE
-641 RVGRLLGKDWNA
+641 RVSRLIGKDWSS

-658 EVQLALRLHRLTGA
+658 EIQLALRLHRLTGTS
-672 VGA
+672 GG

>member
-1 MKDPLPPT
+1 MS
-9 ARTLAAGP
+9 ALAAGS
-17 DRGPSARMPVVTRSP
+17 GPATMHAVSAI
-32 AAPASG
+32 
-38 DATPAEGTPSPAGR
+38 
-52 AAEYFELLLDDA
+52 EYFELLLEDA
-64 AAIEYERPLVRARAT
+64 GAIEYERPLVRARGA
-79 GADVGELA
+79 GADAAALA

-101 AFAARRRRESE
+101 AFESRRRRESE
-112 LSALFDTANDLA
+112 LSALFDTASDLA
-124 ALRGVDSVLTA
+124 ALRSVDSVLTA

-153 NDEARGDTYM
+153 NDPVHGDTYM
-163 RVTDGSVSARF
+163 RVTEGSVSARF

-191 TAAPYATASY
+191 TAAPYATSSY
-201 FSDARFRHTN
+201 FTDARFRHTH

-230 IRGSRVIGVL
+230 IRGSQVIGVL

-245 TERTFDRS
+245 SERTFERS

-266 IALDNARLLEETRT
+266 IALDNARLLEETRA

-292 RAYTASVER
+292 RAHTASVER
-301 AAGAHDRF
+301 AASAHDRF
-309 IDVVLR
+309 IDVVLH

-328 ALGGTITVLD
+328 TLGGAITVLD
-338 DEGRATAAD
+338 DEGRGTPAD
-347 GSDPAL
+347 TSAPDAGL

-360 LTLAR
+360 LALAR
-365 STGRTVRDGSW
+365 TTGRTVRDGEW
-376 WTAAVTVDSE
+376 WTAAVTVGSE
-386 LLGGLVLQRDDELSD
+386 LLGGLVLRRDEELSD

-430 VRGELLEELLTAS
+430 VRGELLEELLTS
-443 GRDPDGLRERARR
+443 PGRDPDGLRERARR

-466 LVVARVEDRCRSRAL
+466 VVSARVEERSRPRAL

-495 GTHEGAVVLCL
+495 GLHDGSVVVCL
-506 PDVEPG
+506 PEVEPA

-518 GRELTGAGAG
+518 CRELTGVGAG

-534 AGPATGP
+534 AGPASGP
-541 AGMAPAHAE
+541 GAVATAHAE

-556 TLIALGRT
+556 TLVALGRS
-564 GGTASAA
+564 GGSASAE
-571 ELGFFGLLVGDRRDV
+571 ELGFFGLLVGEGRDV
-586 GAFVTATLDPVL
+586 RGFVTTTLAPVL
-598 EYDGKRK
+598 EYDERRG
-605 TDLVGTLQAY
+605 TELVATLQAF

-626 EALRVHVNTVTQRLD
+626 EALRVHVNTVTQRLE
-641 RVGRLLGKDWNA
+641 RVGRLLGKDWSA
-653 PERAL
+653 PARAL
-658 EVQLALRLHRLTGA
+658 EVQLALRLHRLAGSEQS
-672 VGA
+672 

>member
-1 MKDPLPPT
+1 
-9 ARTLAAGP
+9 
-17 DRGPSARMPVVTRSP
+17 MPGVTRSP
-32 AAPASG
+32 ARAPAG
-38 DATPAEGTPSPAGR
+38 EGPRPVGTR
-52 AAEYFELLLDDA
+52 AAEYFHLLLEDA
-64 AAIEYERPLVRARAT
+64 AAIAYERPVVRARAA
-79 GADVGELA
+79 GVDGEELA
-87 ELERV
+87 ELERL

-153 NDEARGDTYM
+153 NDNARRDTYM

-181 GAGLGGLVAQ
+181 GTGLGGLVAQ
-191 TAAPYATASY
+191 TSAPYATSSY
-201 FSDARFRHTN
+201 FEDARFRHTT
-211 EINDGVHDE
+211 EINDGVRDE

-230 IRGSRVIGVL
+230 IRGSQVIGVL
-240 FAADR
+240 YAADR
-245 TERTFDRS
+245 SERAFDRS
-253 EVSLLGS
+253 EVALLGS

-266 IALDNARLLEETRT
+266 IALDNARLLEETRA

-292 RAYTASVER
+292 RLHTTSVER

-315 GGGVEDVAAAVTE
+315 GGGVEDVAVAVTE

-338 DEGRATAAD
+338 EEGRPTPRPAD
-347 GSDPAL
+347 GAECCGL

-376 WTAAVTVDSE
+376 WTAAVTVDNE
-386 LLGGLVLQRDDELSD
+386 LLGGLVLQRDAVLSD

-430 VRGELLEELLTAS
+430 VRGELLEELLGS
-443 GRDPDGLRERARR
+443 RVRDPEGVRERARR

-461 DRPHA
+461 DQPLA
-466 LVVARVEDRCRSRAL
+466 VVVARVDERAVSRAL
-481 AAATHLAATRGGLA
+481 AGATHLAATRGGLA
-495 GTHEGAVVLCL
+495 ALHDGSVVLCL
-506 PDVEPG
+506 PDLAPAD
-512 AAAATV
+512 AASTV
-518 GRELTGAGAG
+518 RRELGIAGVD

-534 AGPATGP
+534 AGPVRGP
-541 AGMAPAHAE
+541 AAVAAAYAE
-550 AARCAA
+550 ALRCAA
-556 TLIALGRT
+556 TLVALGRT
-564 GGTASAA
+564 GDSASAG
-571 ELGFFGLLVGDRRDV
+571 ELGFFGLLVGEGRDV
-586 GAFVTATLDPVL
+586 RSFVATTLAPVL
-598 EYDGKRK
+598 EYDGRRG
-605 TDLVGTLQAY
+605 TDLVATLQAY
-615 FDAGGSPARAA
+615 FEAGASPARAA
-626 EALRVHVNTVTQRLD
+626 EALQVHVNTVTQRLE
-641 RVGRLLGKDWNA
+641 RVSRLIGKDWST

-658 EVQLALRLHRLTGA
+658 EIQLALRLHRLTGDTP
-672 VGA
+672 GG

>member
-1 MKDPLPPT
+1 MQVV
-9 ARTLAAGP
+9 
-17 DRGPSARMPVVTRSP
+17 SAIEYF
-32 AAPASG
+32 ALLLE
-38 DATPAEGTPSPAGR
+38 DAT
-52 AAEYFELLLDDA
+52 
-64 AAIEYERPLVRARAT
+64 AIQYERPLVRARGA
-79 GADVGELA
+79 GADAAELA

-92 KLLALQVRE
+92 KLLALEVRE
-101 AFAARRRRESE
+101 AFEARRRRESE
-112 LSALFDTANDLA
+112 LSALFDTAGDLA
-124 ALRGVDSVLTA
+124 ALRSVDSVLTA

-153 NDEARGDTYM
+153 NDAVLGDTYM
-163 RVTDGSVSARF
+163 RVTEGSVSARF

-201 FSDARFRHTN
+201 FTDARFRHTH
-211 EINDGVHDE
+211 EINDGVLDE

-230 IRGSRVIGVL
+230 IRGSQVIGVL

-245 TERTFDRS
+245 SERTFERS

-266 IALDNARLLEETRT
+266 IALDNARLLEETRA

-292 RAYTASVER
+292 RAHTASVER

-328 ALGGTITVLD
+328 TLGGAITVLD
-338 DEGRATAAD
+338 DEGRGTPAD
-347 GSDPAL
+347 TSTPDAGL

-360 LTLAR
+360 LALAR
-365 STGRTVRDGSW
+365 TTGRTVRDGAW
-376 WTAAVTVDSE
+376 WTAAVTVGSE
-386 LLGGLVLQRDDELSD
+386 LLGGLVLRRDEELSD

-430 VRGELLEELLTAS
+430 VRGELLEELLTS
-443 GRDPDGLRERARR
+443 PGRDPDGLRERARR

-461 DRPHA
+461 DRPYA
-466 LVVARVEDRCRSRAL
+466 VVSARVEEQSRPRAL

-495 GTHEGAVVLCL
+495 GMHDGTVVLCL
-506 PDVEPG
+506 PELEPG
-512 AAAATV
+512 VAAATV
-518 GRELTGAGAG
+518 CRELTGAGAG

-534 AGPATGP
+534 AGPASGP
-541 AGMAPAHAE
+541 GAVATAHAE

-556 TLIALGRT
+556 TLVALGRS
-564 GGTASAA
+564 GGWASAD
-571 ELGFFGLLVGDRRDV
+571 ELGFFGLLVGDGRDV
-586 GAFVTATLDPVL
+586 RGFVTATLTPVL
-598 EYDGKRK
+598 EYDERRG
-605 TDLVGTLQAY
+605 TELVATLQAF

-626 EALRVHVNTVTQRLD
+626 ETLRVHVNTVTQRLE
-641 RVGRLLGKDWNA
+641 RVGRLLGKDWSTPA
-653 PERAL
+653 RAL
-658 EVQLALRLHRLTGA
+658 EVQLALRLHRLAGSDPT
-672 VGA
+672 

>member
-9 ARTLAAGP
+9 THKLAVGPCRGP
-17 DRGPSARMPVVTRSP
+17 DPS
-32 AAPASG
+32 
-38 DATPAEGTPSPAGR
+38 AGR
-52 AAEYFELLLDDA
+52 AAEYFQLLLEDA
-64 AAIEYERPLVRARAT
+64 PAIAYERPLVRARAA
-79 GADVGELA
+79 GADGAELA
-87 ELERV
+87 ELERA

-112 LSALFDTANDLA
+112 LSALFDTASDLA

-141 QLLGT
+141 QLLAT

-153 NDEARGDTYM
+153 HDLSRGDTYM

-181 GAGLGGLVAQ
+181 GAGLGGKVAQ
-191 TAAPYATASY
+191 ASAPYATASY
-201 FSDARFRHTN
+201 FADARFKHTP
-211 EINDGVHDE
+211 EINDGVRDE
-220 GLVAILGVPL
+220 GLIAILGVPL
-230 IRGSRVIGVL
+230 IRGSQVIGVL

-245 TERTFDRS
+245 KERTFDHS
-253 EVSLLGS
+253 EVALLGS

-266 IALDNARLLEETRT
+266 IALDNARLLEETRA

-292 RAYTASVER
+292 RAHTASVER

-315 GGGVEDVAAAVTE
+315 GGGVEDVATAVTE

-338 DEGRATAAD
+338 EEGRPTPRPDAD
-347 GSDPAL
+347 AGCELPADPA
-353 PPDPAGA
+353 AA

-386 LLGGLVLQRDDELSD
+386 LLGGLVLHRDDVLSD

-430 VRGELLEELLTAS
+430 VRGELLEELLGGTV
-443 GRDPDGLRERARR
+443 RDPDGVRERARR

-461 DRPHA
+461 DRPLA
-466 LVVARVEDRCRSRAL
+466 VVVARVEERAAARAL

-495 GTHEGAVVLCL
+495 AEHDGCVVLCL
-506 PDVEPG
+506 PDLAPAV
-512 AAAATV
+512 AASTV
-518 GRELTGAGAG
+518 RRELANTGQD
-528 PVTVGG
+528 PVTVGA
-534 AGPATGP
+534 AGPVRGPGAVAT
-541 AGMAPAHAE
+541 AHAE
-550 AARCAA
+550 AVRCAA
-556 TLIALGRT
+556 TLVGLGRT
-564 GGTASAA
+564 GDSADA
-571 ELGFFGLLVGDRRDV
+571 GELGFFGLLVGEGRDV
-586 GAFVTATLDPVL
+586 RGFVDATLAPVL
-598 EYDGKRK
+598 EYDGRRG

-615 FDAGGSPARAA
+615 FEAGASPARAA
-626 EALRVHVNTVTQRLD
+626 ETLQVHVNTVTQRLE
-641 RVGRLLGKDWNA
+641 RVSRLIGKDWSA

-658 EVQLALRLHRLTGA
+658 EVQLALRLHRLTAA
-672 VGA
+672 VPGS

>member
-1 MKDPLPPT
+1 M
-9 ARTLAAGP
+9 P
-17 DRGPSARMPVVTRSP
+17 DVTW
-32 AAPASG
+32 
-38 DATPAEGTPSPAGR
+38 
-52 AAEYFELLLDDA
+52 AAEYFELLLEDA
-64 AAIEYERPLVRARAT
+64 AAIEYERPLVRARAA
-79 GADVGELA
+79 GAAGEELA
-87 ELERV
+87 ELERA

-141 QLLGT
+141 SLLGT

-153 NDEARGDTYM
+153 HDPVAGDTYM

-174 QALRLPM
+174 QSLRLQM

-191 TAAPYATASY
+191 SAAPYATASY
-201 FSDARFRHTN
+201 FADARFRHTD
-211 EINDGVHDE
+211 EINDGVLEE

-230 IRGSRVIGVL
+230 IRGSQVIGVL

-266 IALDNARLLEETRT
+266 IALDNARLLEETRS

-292 RAYTASVER
+292 RAHSAMVER

-328 ALGGTITVLD
+328 ALGGSITVLD
-338 DEGRATAAD
+338 EDGRVTPADVAAE
-347 GSDPAL
+347 L

-386 LLGGLVLQRDDELSD
+386 LLGGLVLHREEELSEG
-401 ADQRI
+401 DQRI

-430 VRGELLEELLTAS
+430 VRGELLEELLS
-443 GRDPDGLRERARR
+443 GSMRDPDGIRERARR

-466 LVVARVEDRCRSRAL
+466 VVVARVEPRCRPRAL

-495 GTHEGAVVLCL
+495 GTHEGSVVVCL
-506 PDVEPG
+506 PDLTPG
-512 AAAATV
+512 AAASTV
-518 GRELTGAGAG
+518 RSDLANAGAG
-528 PVTVGG
+528 PVTAGG
-534 AGPATGP
+534 AGPARGP
-541 AGMAPAHAE
+541 GAVASAHAE

-556 TLIALGRT
+556 TLVALGR
-564 GGTASAA
+564 GGTSASAA
-571 ELGFFGLLVGDRRDV
+571 ELGFFGLLLGEGRDV
-586 GAFVTATLDPVL
+586 RGFVDATLAPVL
-598 EYDGKRK
+598 EYDVRRG
-605 TDLVGTLQAY
+605 TDLEGTLQAF
-615 FDAGGSPARAA
+615 FDAGNSPARAA
-626 EALRVHVNTVTQRLD
+626 DVLRVHVNTVTQRLE
-641 RVGRLLGKDWNA
+641 RVGRLLGKDWSSPA
-653 PERAL
+653 RAL
-658 EVQLALRLHRLTGA
+658 EIQLALRLHRLTDA
-672 VGA
+672 VPG

>member
-1 MKDPLPPT
+1 LSAQP
-9 ARTLAAGP
+9 
-17 DRGPSARMPVVTRSP
+17 ARMPGVTRSP
-32 AAPASG
+32 ARAPAG
-38 DATPAEGTPSPAGR
+38 DARPAGGR
-52 AAEYFELLLDDA
+52 AAEYFHLLLEDA
-64 AAIEYERPLVRARAT
+64 AAIAYERPIVRARAA
-79 GADVGELA
+79 GADGDELA

-153 NDEARGDTYM
+153 NDNARRDTYM

-181 GAGLGGLVAQ
+181 GSGLGGLVAQ
-191 TAAPYATASY
+191 TSAPYATSNY
-201 FSDARFRHTN
+201 FADARFRHTT
-211 EINDGVHDE
+211 EINDGVRDE

-230 IRGSRVIGVL
+230 IRGSQVIGVL
-240 FAADR
+240 YAADR
-245 TERTFDRS
+245 SERAFDRS
-253 EVSLLGS
+253 EVALLGS

-266 IALDNARLLEETRT
+266 IALDNARLLEETRA

-292 RAYTASVER
+292 RAHTTSVER

-338 DEGRATAAD
+338 EEGRPTPRPGEA
-347 GSDPAL
+347 GECCGL

-376 WTAAVTVDSE
+376 WTAAVTVDNE
-386 LLGGLVLQRDDELSD
+386 LLGGLVLQRDAVVSD

-418 LIRRTAGEAENR
+418 LIRRTAAEAESR
-430 VRGELLEELLTAS
+430 VRGELLEELLGS
-443 GRDPDGLRERARR
+443 GVRDPEGLRERARR

-461 DRPHA
+461 DQPLA
-466 LVVARVEDRCRSRAL
+466 VVVAQVDERAVSRAL
-481 AAATHLAATRGGLA
+481 AGATHLAATRGGLA
-495 GTHEGAVVLCL
+495 ALHDGAVVICL
-506 PDVEPG
+506 PDLAPAVAASTVRRELG
-512 AAAATV
+512 AA
-518 GRELTGAGAG
+518 GAE

-534 AGPATGP
+534 AGPVRGP
-541 AGMAPAHAE
+541 GAVAAAYTE
-550 AARCAA
+550 AVRCVA
-556 TLIALGRT
+556 TLVALGRA
-564 GGTASAA
+564 GDSASAE
-571 ELGFFGLLVGDRRDV
+571 ELGFFGLLVGEGRDV
-586 GAFVTATLDPVL
+586 RGFVDATLAPVL
-598 EYDGKRK
+598 EYDARRG
-605 TDLVGTLQAY
+605 TDLVATLQAY
-615 FDAGGSPARAA
+615 FEAGASPARAA
-626 EALRVHVNTVTQRLD
+626 EALQVHVNTVTQRLE
-641 RVGRLLGKDWNA
+641 RVSRLIGKEWST

-658 EVQLALRLHRLTGA
+658 EIQLALRLRRLTGTA
-672 VGA
+672 PD

>member
-1 MKDPLPPT
+1 MSRPT
-9 ARTLAAGP
+9 APGDARSASP
-17 DRGPSARMPVVTRSP
+17 PPSA
-32 AAPASG
+32 SG
-38 DATPAEGTPSPAGR
+38 C

-64 AAIEYERPLVRARAT
+64 AAIAYERPLVRARAA
-79 GADVGELA
+79 GADADELA

-112 LSALFDTANDLA
+112 LSALFDTAGDLA

-153 NDEARGDTYM
+153 NDGARRHTYM

-174 QALRLPM
+174 QALRLPL

-201 FSDARFRHTN
+201 FTDARFKHTD
-211 EINDGVHDE
+211 EINNGVRDE

-230 IRGSRVIGVL
+230 IRGSQVIGVL
-240 FAADR
+240 YAADR
-245 TERTFDRS
+245 SERTFDRS

-266 IALDNARLLEETRT
+266 IALDNARLLEETRA

-292 RAYTASVER
+292 RAHTASVER

-315 GGGVEDVAAAVTE
+315 GGGVEDVAEAVTE
-328 ALGGTITVLD
+328 ALGGTITVID
-338 DEGRATAAD
+338 EEGRATPAEESAA
-347 GSDPAL
+347 AL

-360 LTLAR
+360 LVQAR
-365 STGRTVRDGSW
+365 TTGRTVRDGSW
-376 WTAAVTVDSE
+376 WIAAVTVGSD
-386 LLGGLVLQRDDELSD
+386 LLGGLVLQRDEDLSD
-401 ADQRI
+401 SDQRI

-430 VRGELLEELLTAS
+430 VRGELLEELLTSS
-443 GRDPDGLRERARR
+443 GRDPEGLRERARR

-466 LVVARVEDRCRSRAL
+466 VLVTRTDDRGRARVL

-495 GTHEGAVVLCL
+495 GTHDGEIVLCL
-506 PDVEPG
+506 PDAEPG
-512 AAAATV
+512 AAAAAV
-518 GRELTGAGAG
+518 CRELTSAGGG

-534 AGPATGP
+534 AGPAQGP
-541 AGMAPAHAE
+541 AAIAPAHAE
-550 AARCAA
+550 ATRCAA
-556 TLIALGRT
+556 TLVALGRT
-564 GGTASAA
+564 GGAASAA
-571 ELGFFGLLVGDRRDV
+571 ELGFFGLLVGEGRDV
-586 GAFVTATLDPVL
+586 GGFVTATLAPVL
-598 EYDGKRK
+598 EYDERRG
-605 TDLVGTLQAY
+605 TDLVGTLQAF
-615 FDAGGSPARAA
+615 FDSGGSPARAA
-626 EALRVHVNTVTQRLD
+626 EALRVHVNTVSQRLE
-641 RVGRLLGKDWNA
+641 RVGRLLGKDWNT

-672 VGA
+672 VSD